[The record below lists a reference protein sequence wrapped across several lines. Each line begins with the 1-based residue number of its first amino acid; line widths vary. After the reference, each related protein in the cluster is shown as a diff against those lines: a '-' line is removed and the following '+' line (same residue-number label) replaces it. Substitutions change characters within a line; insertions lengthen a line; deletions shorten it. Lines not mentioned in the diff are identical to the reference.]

1 VDFVKEFLTEYEKA
15 HIEGYESGWLQHQRN
30 KARGS
35 SWGSMIIY
43 GRKIWSRGLGDQMN
57 LRYERRDQR
66 KYNLFK
72 AKQMRIMRA
81 KRKRSKEP
89 FNPFKFLKR

>member
-1 VDFVKEFLTEYEKA
+1 MKEFLTGYEKA
-15 HIEGYESGWLQHQRN
+15 HIEDFESGWLQRQRN
-30 KARGS
+30 KSRGS

-43 GRKIWSRGLGDQMN
+43 GKKVWTRGLGDSTA

-72 AKQMRIMRA
+72 AKQMRIMRS
-81 KRKRSKEP
+81 KNKRSKEP